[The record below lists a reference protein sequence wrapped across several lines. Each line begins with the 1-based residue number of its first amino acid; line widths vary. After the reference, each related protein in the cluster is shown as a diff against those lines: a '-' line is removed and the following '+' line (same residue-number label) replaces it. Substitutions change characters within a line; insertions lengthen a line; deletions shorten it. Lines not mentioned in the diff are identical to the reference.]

1 MQGLTEG
8 ATHVEK
14 LDIPLGSA
22 RPGVDTPIEQ
32 HVDGLSHF
40 PGARFCAGIVGGED
54 ILGTSVPV
62 RTIKNMGLRC
72 KRNKWSSK
80 WGSKTFVVKYDEGFE
95 ENEYSYRRVGGR
107 LCGHD
112 HS

>member
-32 HVDGLSHF
+32 HMDGLTHF
-40 PGARFCAGIVGGED
+40 PGARFCAGTVGKEG
-54 ILGTSVPV
+54 ILGMSVPV
-62 RTIKNMGLRC
+62 LTIENMGLRC
-72 KRNKWSSK
+72 
-80 WGSKTFVVKYDEGFE
+80 
-95 ENEYSYRRVGGR
+95 RRKV
-107 LCGHD
+107 
-112 HS
+112 